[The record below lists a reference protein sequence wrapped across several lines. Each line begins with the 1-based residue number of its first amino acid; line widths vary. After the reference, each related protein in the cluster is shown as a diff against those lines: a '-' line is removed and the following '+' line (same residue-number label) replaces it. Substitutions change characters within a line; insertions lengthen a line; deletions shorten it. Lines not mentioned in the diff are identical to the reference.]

1 MIADV
6 VNLAVMSIAF
16 CHAAARL
23 MVFRKFAAAISAV
36 LSQSRMRWERM
47 RWESQCREPSIS
59 VLTRD
64 I

>member
-6 VNLAVMSIAF
+6 FNLAVMSIGF

-23 MVFRKFAAAISAV
+23 MVFRRFAAAIGAV
-36 LSQSRMRWERM
+36 LTQGRMTWERM
-47 RWESQCREPSIS
+47 RWESQYREPNIS
-59 VLTRD
+59 ALTRD